1 MSHLRLGDSL
11 DKGIDMG
18 AIVDPAQRRSVETYV
33 ERARQEGAEVSQ
45 IWLLV
50 YCCLLPFI
58 YCQVYQ
64 ACASIPSKGCFY
76 PPTLITN
83 VQPVSKVVQEEIFGP
98 VLSVLTFRTTKEAI
112 ALANNTVF
120 GLASSVWTE
129 NVSLALEVALNL
141 KVSFKTFLLPVWLS
155 GVIRCLR
162 QELAGSTATTNS
174 TLLLGLAATENLGL
188 AGTAGKRVCTS
199 TFARYGRTV
208 STQLS
213 TRLSSLLSGQ
223 VLLLAPSTPPS

>member
-1 MSHLRLGDSL
+1 MVLKLKDRMSHLRLGDSL

-33 ERARQEGAEVSQ
+33 ERARQEGAEV
-45 IWLLV
+45 
-50 YCCLLPFI
+50 
-58 YCQVYQ
+58 YQ

-98 VLSVLTFRTTKEAI
+98 VLTVLTFRTTKEAI

-129 NVSLALEVALNL
+129 NVSLAMEVALNL
-141 KVSFKTFLLPVWLS
+141 KV
-155 GVIRCLR
+155 
-162 QELAGSTATTNS
+162 
-174 TLLLGLAATENLGL
+174 
-188 AGTAGKRVCTS
+188 
-199 TFARYGRTV
+199 
-208 STQLS
+208 
-213 TRLSSLLSGQ
+213 
-223 VLLLAPSTPPS
+223 